1 MEYVYAAM
9 LIHKAGG
16 KIDEATVTKVL
27 ESAGAKPDSAKVKA
41 LVAAFDGVDI
51 EKVIK
56 ESSVMQVAAP
66 AAGEAKAEEKKEEK
80 PEAKKEEEKKSQ
92 EQAAAGLGSLFG

>member
-16 KIDEATVTKVL
+16 KIDEGTVTKVL
-27 ESAGAKPDSAKVKA
+27 EASGAKPDAARVKA
-41 LVAAFDGVDI
+41 LVAAFDGVDV

-56 ESSVMQVAAP
+56 EASVMPVAP
-66 AAGEAKAEEKKEEK
+66 AA
-80 PEAKKEEEKKSQ
+80 
-92 EQAAAGLGSLFG
+92 

>member
-1 MEYVYAAM
+1 MEYVYTAM

-27 ESAGAKPDSAKVKA
+27 EAAGVKPDSARVKA
-41 LVAAFDGVDI
+41 LVAAFDGVDV

-56 ESSVMQVAAP
+56 DASVMQVAAP
-66 AAGEAKAEEKKEEK
+66 AVGQAKAEDKKEEK
-80 PEAKKEEEKKSQ
+80 PKAKEEEKKSQ
-92 EQAAAGLGSLFG
+92 EQAAAGLGALFG

>member
-27 ESAGAKPDSAKVKA
+27 EAAGAKPDSAKVKA
-41 LVAAFDGVDI
+41 LVASFDGVNI

-80 PEAKKEEEKKSQ
+80 PKAKEEEKKSQ

>member
-1 MEYVYAAM
+1 MEYVYTAM

-16 KIDEATVTKVL
+16 KIDEVTVTKVL
-27 ESAGAKPDSAKVKA
+27 ESAGVKPDTARVKA
-41 LVAAFDGVDI
+41 LVAAFDGVDV

-56 ESSVMQVAAP
+56 DASVMQVAAP
-66 AAGEAKAEEKKEEK
+66 AAGQAEEKKEAK

>member
-1 MEYVYAAM
+1 MEYVYTAM

-27 ESAGAKPDSAKVKA
+27 EAAGVKPDSARVKA
-41 LVAAFDGVDI
+41 LVAAFDGVDV

-56 ESSVMQVAAP
+56 DASVMQVAAP
-66 AAGEAKAEEKKEEK
+66 AAGEAKAEEKKEAK
-80 PEAKKEEEKKSQ
+80 PEVKKEEEKKSQ
-92 EQAAAGLGSLFG
+92 EQAAAGLGALFG

>member
-1 MEYVYAAM
+1 MEYVYTAM

-27 ESAGAKPDSAKVKA
+27 ESAGVKPDSARVKA
-41 LVAAFDGVDI
+41 LVAAFDGVDV

-56 ESSVMQVAAP
+56 DASVMQVAAP
-66 AAGEAKAEEKKEEK
+66 AAGEAKAEDKKEEK
-80 PEAKKEEEKKSQ
+80 PKAKEEEKKSQ
-92 EQAAAGLGSLFG
+92 EQAAAGLGALFG

>member
-1 MEYVYAAM
+1 MEYVYTAM

-16 KIDEATVTKVL
+16 KIDETTVTKVL
-27 ESAGAKPDSAKVKA
+27 EAAGVKPDTARVKA
-41 LVAAFDGVDI
+41 LVAAFDGVDV

-56 ESSVMQVAAP
+56 EASVMQAAAP
-66 AAGEAKAEEKKEEK
+66 AAEAKADEKKEAK
-80 PEAKKEEEKKSQ
+80 PEVKKEEKKSQ

>member
-27 ESAGAKPDSAKVKA
+27 ESAGAKPDSARVKA

-56 ESSVMQVAAP
+56 ESSVMQVVAP
-66 AAGEAKAEEKKEEK
+66 DAGQAEEKKEKK
-80 PEAKKEEEKKSQ
+80 PEPKKEEEKKSQ
-92 EQAAAGLGSLFG
+92 EQAAAGLGALFG

>member
-1 MEYVYAAM
+1 MEYVYTAM

-27 ESAGAKPDSAKVKA
+27 EAAGVKPDAARVKA
-41 LVAAFDGVDI
+41 LVAAFDGVDV

-56 ESSVMQVAAP
+56 EASVMQVAP
-66 AAGEAKAEEKKEEK
+66 AAEAKAEKREAK
-80 PEAKKEEEKKSQ
+80 PEANKEEEKKSQ
-92 EQAAAGLGSLFG
+92 DQAAAGLGSLFG

>member
-27 ESAGAKPDSAKVKA
+27 ESAGAKPDSARVKA

-66 AAGEAKAEEKKEEK
+66 AAGQAEEKKEEK
-80 PEAKKEEEKKSQ
+80 PEAKKEEKKSQ
-92 EQAAAGLGSLFG
+92 EEAAAGLGALFG

>member
-1 MEYVYAAM
+1 MEYVYTAM

-27 ESAGAKPDSAKVKA
+27 EAAGVKPDTARVKA
-41 LVAAFDGVDI
+41 LVAAFDGVDV

-56 ESSVMQVAAP
+56 DASVMQVAAP
-66 AAGEAKAEEKKEEK
+66 AAGQAEEKKEAK
-80 PEAKKEEEKKSQ
+80 PEAKKEEKKSQ

>member
-27 ESAGAKPDSAKVKA
+27 EAAGAKPDSARVKA
-41 LVAAFDGVDI
+41 VVAAFDGVDI

-80 PEAKKEEEKKSQ
+80 PKAKEEEKKSQ
-92 EQAAAGLGSLFG
+92 EQAAAGLGSLFD

>member
-1 MEYVYAAM
+1 MEYVYTAM

-27 ESAGAKPDSAKVKA
+27 EAAGVKPDSARVKA
-41 LVAAFDGVDI
+41 LVAAFDGVDV

-56 ESSVMQVAAP
+56 DASVMQVAAP
-66 AAGEAKAEEKKEEK
+66 TAGQAEEKKEAK
-80 PEAKKEEEKKSQ
+80 PEVKKEEEKKSQ
-92 EQAAAGLGSLFG
+92 EQAAAGLGALFG